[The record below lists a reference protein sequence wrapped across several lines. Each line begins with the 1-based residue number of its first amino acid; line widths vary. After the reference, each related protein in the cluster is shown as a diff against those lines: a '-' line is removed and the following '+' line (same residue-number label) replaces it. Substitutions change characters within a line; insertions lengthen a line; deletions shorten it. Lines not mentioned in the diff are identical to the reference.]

1 MASPAVALARP
12 ISVFPH
18 SVWFA
23 PNLAFRTSR
32 ALALTS
38 RTLEIVLRFVFPV
51 LLLSL
56 LVAACGSDDLSNPP
70 ATSVTDASPTPA
82 EVSSATPVSGLLG
95 AYSETLHTIRDPAFE
110 ALPGANAHFGAL
122 DNAAFRIEIPDGW
135 DGGDLVLWAH
145 GFRGFETEVYADS
158 PTRALRQALLEE
170 GVAWAASS
178 YSENGYVPGIGAD
191 DTLALKRYF
200 EAEFGEARN
209 VYLVGAS
216 MGGNVVS
223 LALENHPGEYNGA
236 LSLCGALGGQ
246 TQIDF
251 LVSWA
256 RLAEAISGLEFP
268 VGPGATASH
277 LTSFLLVEATPLFG
291 EPAAPTELGL
301 QYLSAIRML
310 TGGPRP
316 FFLEGFAEQ
325 YVANFAFLLV
335 DPTLESLLVRAATNE
350 SVVYDI
356 EPGLGLTA
364 EQLNGRVVRQQADPA
379 ARDST
384 TYPDKVPTTGNIT
397 APLLTLHTTGDL
409 FVPISQ
415 AQEYQRAV
423 DAAGKSDLLVQRAIR
438 APGHCTFSEAEIETA
453 FRDLVAWVETGAR
466 PAGEDLT
473 GDLSDAGREFTNPLR
488 PGDPGTP

>member
-1 MASPAVALARP
+1 MLR
-12 ISVFPH
+12 
-18 SVWFA
+18 FA
-23 PNLAFRTSR
+23 PL
-32 ALALTS
+32 L
-38 RTLEIVLRFVFPV
+38 
-51 LLLSL
+51 LLLSVF
-56 LVAACGSDDLSNPP
+56 VAACSSKSESVSPP
-70 ATSVTDASPTPA
+70 AGLTEAPNTPA
-82 EVSSATPVSGLLG
+82 AATPAPSTGLLG
-95 AYSETLHTIRDPAFE
+95 AYSGTPHTIRDPAFE
-110 ALPGANAHFGAL
+110 ALPGATAHSGTL
-122 DNAAFRIEIPDGW
+122 GNAAYRIEIPANW

-158 PTRALRQALLEE
+158 PNRALRQALLDE
-170 GVAWAASS
+170 GLAWASSS

-191 DTLALKRYF
+191 DTLALKRHF

-223 LALENHPGEYNGA
+223 LALENHPGEYDGA

-246 TQIDF
+246 TQIDY

-256 RLAEAISGLEFP
+256 RVAEAISGLEFP
-268 VGPGATASH
+268 VGPGATANR
-277 LTSFLLVEATPLFG
+277 LTAFLLSEATPLFG
-291 EPAAPTELGL
+291 EPAAPTELGT
-301 QYLSAIRML
+301 QFLSAIRML

-316 FFLEGFAEQ
+316 FYLQGFEEQ
-325 YVANFAFLLV
+325 YIANFAFLLV
-335 DPTLESLLVRAATNE
+335 DPALESLLVRAATND
-350 SVVYDI
+350 SAVYDI

-364 EQLNGRVVRQQADPA
+364 EELNARVVRQRADPA

-384 TYPDKVPTTGNIT
+384 SYPDKVPTTGNIT

-415 AQEYQRAV
+415 AQEYQRSV

-453 FRDLVAWVETGAR
+453 FRDLVSWVESGER
-466 PAGEDLT
+466 PAGEDIT
-473 GDLSDAGREFTNPLR
+473 GDLSDIGREFTNPLR
-488 PGDPGTP
+488 AGDPGTP